1 MVCLSNISMIRRIM
15 TREWAA
21 NDEISFPRNLAKG
34 FSQTDNSLQSKSLL
48 AIFKTMESWNKN
60 SMWYNRNFNQ
70 NFFTYWQEKNKSEK
84 VGRSF
89 YGEKLLTM
97 KI

>member
-1 MVCLSNISMIRRIM
+1 M

-21 NDEISFPRNLAKG
+21 NGEISFSRNLAKG

-70 NFFTYWQEKNKSEK
+70 NFFTYWQEKKTRARKMVEVFMAKIIDDENEK
-84 VGRSF
+84 
-89 YGEKLLTM
+89 
-97 KI
+97 